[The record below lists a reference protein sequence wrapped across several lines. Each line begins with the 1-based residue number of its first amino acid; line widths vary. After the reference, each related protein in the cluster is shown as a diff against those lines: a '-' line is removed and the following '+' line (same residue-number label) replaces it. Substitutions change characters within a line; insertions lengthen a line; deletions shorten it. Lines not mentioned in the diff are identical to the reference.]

1 MIKRR
6 LENKR
11 PFTPSDG
18 FTTIEQSKRVEAAG
32 IDPDTAD
39 FVYFE
44 PHKTNRPEF
53 IDGDKKVSDMRKA
66 IKSIGIQT
74 TYNAIPCWS
83 LGRLLKVIPVAVEFK
98 DQTVPGLQPLI
109 MYPNTEVRYEN
120 GYDDVSFRS
129 DDGLVECAVL
139 AIERLSEKLNLEDK

>member
-1 MIKRR
+1 MIKIRT
-6 LENKR
+6 NNAKA
-11 PFTPSDG
+11 FIPSDG

-44 PHKTNRPEF
+44 PHKTDRPEF

-74 TYNAIPCWS
+74 AYNVIPCWS
-83 LGRLLKVIPVAVEFK
+83 LGRLLEVMPTAVELEG
-98 DQTVPGLQPLI
+98 QTVGTLQTLAV
-109 MYPNTEVRYEN
+109 YPNTEVRYEN
-120 GYDDVSFRS
+120 GYDDLSFRS
-129 DDGLVECAVL
+129 DSGLVECAVL
-139 AIERLSEKLNLEDK
+139 AIEAINKT